1 MKHFKLL
8 MSVCAACAIAACGF
22 SLGFTQPLSAHA
34 DDAAA
39 VRIDFSDDT
48 LYTTSGTV
56 GIEKNGAHL
65 AASSSVSTKEKF
77 TSFLLYAD
85 VTAEGGAIAINFGG
99 NKTLK
104 FTAENEIQTS
114 LIKIGGEREFSFA
127 DFKEGGIVSLEVL
140 GSSVT
145 VGVSA
150 RVAPEEFLY
159 QPVAVYSAEN
169 ALGEIKITA
178 EGSDATVQYLN
189 VFSLA
194 GTIEIDPDDW
204 EEGDGEYPV
213 KPAPEGKEEN
223 EEKGCA
229 GTVGTTVI
237 STCLA
242 GCAVLVAVILIGR
255 KKHNEK

>member
-1 MKHFKLL
+1 M
-8 MSVCAACAIAACGF
+8 
-22 SLGFTQPLSAHA
+22 
-34 DDAAA
+34 
-39 VRIDFSDDT
+39 
-48 LYTTSGTV
+48 
-56 GIEKNGAHL
+56 
-65 AASSSVSTKEKF
+65 
-77 TSFLLYAD
+77 
-85 VTAEGGAIAINFGG
+85 
-99 NKTLK
+99 
-104 FTAENEIQTS
+104 
-114 LIKIGGEREFSFA
+114 
-127 DFKEGGIVSLEVL
+127 